1 MGSGIIVSATTPEQT
16 NHYTWL
22 KNLPSGGYEVY
33 EPGGNDSWVK
43 VLTVPAYALKNHSHS
58 VVDFKWEGKQ
68 LVIQRLVIEQ
78 GIITEIKAEELL

>member
-1 MGSGIIVSATTPEQT
+1 MGSGIIVSATAPEQT

-22 KNLPSGGYEVY
+22 KNLSSGGYEVY
-33 EPGGNDSWVK
+33 EPDTHGGWIK
-43 VLTVPAYALKNHSHS
+43 VLTVPPYALKNHSHS

-78 GIITEIKAEELL
+78 GVITEIKVEE